1 MFHYI
6 HILIMFKR
14 VNFGKHIELE
24 LVLEVESVTIRRS
37 KEVMNH
43 FQRYKQAFK

>member
-1 MFHYI
+1 
-6 HILIMFKR
+6 MFKH

-24 LVLEVESVTIRRS
+24 LVLELESATIRRS
-37 KEVMNH
+37 KKVMKH